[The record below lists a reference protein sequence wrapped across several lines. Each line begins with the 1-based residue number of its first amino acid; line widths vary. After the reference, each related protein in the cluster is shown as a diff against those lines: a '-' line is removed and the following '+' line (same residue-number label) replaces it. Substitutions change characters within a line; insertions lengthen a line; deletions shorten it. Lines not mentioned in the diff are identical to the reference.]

1 MAYSHG
7 FLGYMNKAIKLP
19 HLLRTNR
26 KHLPE
31 LLLVLD
37 RTEPMDLMIYTQHR
51 LTAQFG
57 RLAFKPIGR
66 GEW

>member
-1 MAYSHG
+1 MAYDDK

-19 HLLRTNR
+19 DLLRTNR

-37 RTEPMDLMIYTQHR
+37 RTEPMDLMVYTQHR

-57 RLAFKPIGR
+57 RFALRAHWP
-66 GEW
+66 W